1 MINNT
6 EQHISSKAVDVVL
19 DPSTTNFPA
28 TTNDVQKM
36 AELIQPHA
44 IGRYEDMKATET
56 KMGILRI
63 ATEAEVLAGT
73 VADAIVT
80 PKTLQAK
87 WVRPDASETV
97 KGLVRYAT
105 SAERL
110 ETAASASI
118 GINTAGIWD
127 IIRTKAIGST
137 TKAGTLKL
145 STITIGQQGTDST
158 TATSPDVVKAM
169 IDKFAVTAN
178 SGATELTSGIVKIS
192 PSPVIN
198 AALHNGVA
206 VSPKGFIETRATQ
219 SRVGTVKMATQ
230 AESNARTATDVAIS
244 PATLPIASSSQWG
257 IVALTDVAV
266 QGATNKAL
274 SSHGATT
281 LVAKTGGTMTG
292 ALITPNIYLTNPQ
305 DGSPNAVVRYD
316 WAVGAFEDKQNQING
331 KVNRGSAVTLNRT
344 DRQLIF
350 NAAPYGG
357 HKSGDFNM
365 SQPWWN
371 YDGLIVVSSGDDG
384 RHMKSNY
391 ISKAQISILQDNFAN
406 AWWIADTDST
416 WWIGR
421 FNSNGT
427 YFHTTGDNCIIWHV
441 WGVNDIYQ
449 TT

>member
-63 ATEAEVLAGT
+63 ATESEVLAGT
-73 VADAIVT
+73 VSDAIVT

-105 SAERL
+105 NAERL
-110 ETAASASI
+110 ESAASASI
-118 GINTAGIWD
+118 GINTIGLWD
-127 IIRTKAIGST
+127 MFRTKAIGST

-198 AALHNGVA
+198 SALHNGVA

-244 PATLPIASSSQWG
+244 PATLPIGSSTQWG
-257 IVALTDVAV
+257 IVALTDTPVS
-266 QGATNKAL
+266 GATNKAL
-274 SSHGATT
+274 SSHGATS
-281 LVAKTGGTMTG
+281 LVSKSGGTMTG
-292 ALITPNIYLTNPQ
+292 ALITPNLYLTNPQ
-305 DGSPNAVVRYD
+305 DGSPNAAVRFD
-316 WAVGAFEDKQNQING
+316 WVSNSLQDKQNQIDN
-331 KVNRGSAVTLNRT
+331 KTTKGSDVVFRRS
-344 DRQLIF
+344 DKQLIF
-350 NAAPYGG
+350 NASPYGG
-357 HKSGDFNM
+357 LKSGDFNM
-365 SQPWWN
+365 TQPWWN
-371 YDGLIVVSSGDDG
+371 FDGIIVISSGDDG
-384 RHMKSNY
+384 RHMKSSY
-391 ISKAQISILQDNFAN
+391 FSKTELSILQNNFSN
-406 AWWIADTDST
+406 GWWITDTDST
-416 WWIGR
+416 WWVGR
-421 FNSNGT
+421 FNANGT
-427 YFHTTGDNCIIWHV
+427 YFHTAGENCVIWHV
-441 WGVNDIYQ
+441 WGVNDVYA